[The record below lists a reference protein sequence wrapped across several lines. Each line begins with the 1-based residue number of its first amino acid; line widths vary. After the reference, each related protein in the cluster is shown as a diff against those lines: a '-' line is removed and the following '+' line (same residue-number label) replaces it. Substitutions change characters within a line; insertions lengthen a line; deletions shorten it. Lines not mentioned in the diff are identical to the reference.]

1 MSLLYQSILVSHYA
15 HYMVIVQVVR
25 ALEGNLSLSDL
36 NDGVKPGFSSA
47 HGSTDLDSGTEKE
60 EAKKFK
66 KLVFLSEDY
75 ASTDFGRTR
84 SQFND
89 GLSSGEMQRQT

>member
-1 MSLLYQSILVSHYA
+1 
-15 HYMVIVQVVR
+15 MVVIQVVR

-60 EAKKFK
+60 EAKKFR

-75 ASTDFGRTR
+75 ASSDFGRTR

-89 GLSSGEMQRQT
+89 GLSSSEMQRQT